1 MNDENQE
8 PHPIRDSWLDILI
21 LPQGEVTFWVWGD
34 ADLPGDLLDKLRE
47 SGLVLELKHTSL
59 CG

>member
-1 MNDENQE
+1 MNDGDQ
-8 PHPIRDSWLDILI
+8 PSYPINNSWLDILI
-21 LPQGEVTFWVWGD
+21 LAQGEMTLWVWG
-34 ADLPGDLLDKLRE
+34 ADLPDDLLDKLRE

>member
-1 MNDENQE
+1 MSDKNEE
-8 PHPIRDSWLDILI
+8 PHPIKESWLNIVI

-34 ADLPGDLLDKLRE
+34 TALQGDLLDKLRE
-47 SGLVLELKHTSL
+47 SGVVLELKHTSL